1 MHRPSLPLS
10 IMSSTSRVDVGTPP
24 RDFKDR
30 SSINVCFHGFANLPT
45 TRNQRIHSP
54 KFSCLGHQWRLDIFP
69 GGYGISD
76 EGYVDLDLVNKSS
89 NESIKIQFGYSVR
102 NDDSKEHV
110 HYKSIHE
117 FGARGSGCSGRCTVN
132 FAKRTKLI
140 ELLESGS
147 LIIEV
152 RMKATTNTTNK
163 SMIQF
168 IPTNPIYKNVLKL
181 FMNEET
187 ADIVFEVG
195 GEQQTKGSRRKKAK
209 TSATSFHAH
218 RNILQNCAPTLYEM
232 CGASNGGGITSV
244 LITDV
249 KPEVFKHM
257 MYYAYGGK
265 LTEDD
270 LNNNAKD
277 IIDAC
282 DKYGVV
288 HLKLEAEAVYVK
300 STEISTDNMMDNL
313 LYADSKN
320 LALLKEAV
328 MDFIVKNM
336 HSIMGRVSFDNVP
349 GSSMTD
355 LLAAMARG
363 AQTTGVEG
371 GGEEDES
378 IKYNKMRVGTLRK
391 MLDEK
396 GLDVDGSREAMIA
409 LLKENSA

>member
-1 MHRPSLPLS
+1 
-10 IMSSTSRVDVGTPP
+10 MSSTSRVDVGTPP
-24 RDFKDR
+24 GDFKDR

-45 TRNQRIHSP
+45 TRNQRIHST

-69 GGYGISD
+69 SGYGISD
-76 EGYVDLDLVNKSS
+76 EGYVDVELVNRS
-89 NESIKIQFGYSVR
+89 NTSIKIEYGYSVR
-102 NDDSKEHV
+102 NADGKEHV

-117 FGARGSGCSGRCTVN
+117 FGAHGSGRSSGRCTVN

-152 RMKATTNTTNK
+152 RMKATTNTTTNK

-168 IPTNPIYKNVLKL
+168 IPTNPINKNILKL

-187 ADIVFEVG
+187 ADVLFEVG
-195 GEQQTKGSRRKKAK
+195 GQQQTKGTRRKRAK

-232 CGASNGGGITSV
+232 CGKSDGSGITRVS
-244 LITDV
+244 ITDV
-249 KPEVFKHM
+249 SPEIFKHM
-257 MYYAYGGK
+257 IYYAYGGK
-265 LTEDD
+265 LSADD
-270 LNNNAKD
+270 LTDNAKD
-277 IIDAC
+277 IINAC

-288 HLKLEAEAVYVK
+288 HLKLEAEACYVK
-300 STEISTDNMMDNL
+300 SIEITTDNMMDNL

-363 AQTTGVEG
+363 AQTTDVEG
-371 GGEEDES
+371 EEEDES

-396 GLDVDGSREAMIA
+396 GLDVDGSRETMIA